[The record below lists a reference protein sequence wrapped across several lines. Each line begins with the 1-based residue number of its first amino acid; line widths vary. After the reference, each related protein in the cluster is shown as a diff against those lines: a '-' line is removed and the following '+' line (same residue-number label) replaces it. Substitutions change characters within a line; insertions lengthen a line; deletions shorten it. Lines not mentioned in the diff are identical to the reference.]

1 MSLQPIK
8 KPAVLL
14 AESDPD
20 SASQLMGLLE
30 SWNYAVEL
38 VGTGSEALLRLSE
51 TGAPSIAILNY
62 DLPGLSGIEAVQEF
76 RRRQRK
82 NSVWIIVLSDQASPE
97 TVLLANDA
105 GVDDFIVKPL
115 LEMDLRIRLKTAER
129 VQLLHAELNHSVE
142 AMRFRSSHD
151 SLTGVWNRESMIS
164 LLFQET
170 DRVQRMQTP
179 LCLLLLDADNFSR
192 VNAEHGPQGGD
203 EVLRQIVERF
213 RRYLRSYDLIGRH
226 GGDEFLVALPGCSDG
241 HSETTANRLLRCV
254 FHRPF
259 DSGGEKILV
268 TASFGLAQSKG
279 RSPLIVLR
287 EAEYALRQA
296 KQAGGNCVIHFGKP
310 PNFLRTPGS
319 TTRSSATDDAPQSV
333 GAPSPPASL

>member
-8 KPAVLL
+8 QPTVLL

-20 SASQLMGLLE
+20 SASQLVGLLK
-30 SWNYAVEL
+30 SWSYAVEL
-38 VGTGSEALLRLSE
+38 VGTGSEALLRLGQ

-82 NSVWIIVLSDQASPE
+82 TSVWIIVLSDQASPE

-115 LEMDLRIRLKTAER
+115 IEMDLRVRLKTAER
-129 VQLLHAELNHSVE
+129 VQLLHAELNHSIE

-151 SLTGVWNRESMIS
+151 SLTGVWNRESMLS

-179 LCLLLLDADNFSR
+179 LCFLLLDADNFSR
-192 VNAEHGPQGGD
+192 VNAEFGLQGGD
-203 EVLRQIVERF
+203 QVLRQIVERF
-213 RRYLRSYDLIGRH
+213 HRYLRSYDLIGRH
-226 GGDEFLVALPGCSDG
+226 GGDEFLVALPGCSNS

-254 FHRPF
+254 FQRPF
-259 DSGGEKILV
+259 DTSAEKIYV

-279 RSPLIVLR
+279 RSPLVVLR

-296 KQAGGNCVIHFGKP
+296 KQAGGNCVIHFGQP
-310 PNFLRTPGS
+310 ASFLRTPVS
-319 TTRSSATDDAPQSV
+319 TPLQTSPSSS
-333 GAPSPPASL
+333 PSRENS